1 MLPRP
6 LSRSRLALFG
16 TLVAIGVG
24 QALAAITIGLLVQ
37 RGFDTLV
44 TGTAPITAA
53 AALPIGGGLAVAVLL
68 AATLRGVERFAAERL
83 GQHYVLEVRE
93 TLFKHLTRVRHRV
106 VGPEHAGLLL
116 WTLSYRNSWSMIFHS
131 DNNLVLHTAVL
142 GLSPSADSLSVDA
155 VLAHCRLDPQL
166 RDWRYGLPSRLI
178 NAVTTATYFV
188 AGVAKLMGPL
198 GWSWATGESLRSQI
212 AAVAAQGAAWFLR
225 GTAGPAALRSDRT
238 LPAAGRRVTGHRAGR
253 SARPAGPTA
262 RPGLGGRC
270 VRAALGHP
278 RADGDQVPAPVIG
291 GDLRIILPGRPA
303 AGARLER
310 LSGHGRLQP
319 SPRAGLRTPA
329 GSPRRHR
336 RGTR

>member
-1 MLPRP
+1 
-6 LSRSRLALFG
+6 LFG

-44 TGTAPITAA
+44 TGTAPITAS

-155 VLAHCRLDPQL
+155 VLAHGRLDPQL

-188 AGVAKLMGPL
+188 AGVAKLKGPL

-212 AAVAAQGAAWFLR
+212 AADGLRKELLGSSAAPLGLRLYGQTGLFRLLAVGSLVIELAAPLALLDRRLGRAWAVGAFGLHWGIL
-225 GTAGPAALRSDRT
+225 ALMGIKFRHQLSGVIFASFFPVDR
-238 LPAAGRRVTGHRAGR
+238 LPARGS
-253 SARPAGPTA
+253 SA
-262 RPGLGGRC
+262 
-270 VRAALGHP
+270 
-278 RADGDQVPAPVIG
+278 
-291 GDLRIILPGRPA
+291 
-303 AGARLER
+303 
-310 LSGHGRLQP
+310 
-319 SPRAGLRTPA
+319 
-329 GSPRRHR
+329 
-336 RGTR
+336 